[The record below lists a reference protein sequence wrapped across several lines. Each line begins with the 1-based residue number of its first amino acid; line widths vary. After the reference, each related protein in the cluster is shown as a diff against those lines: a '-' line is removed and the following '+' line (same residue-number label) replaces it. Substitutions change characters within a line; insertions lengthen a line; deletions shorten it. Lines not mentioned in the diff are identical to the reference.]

1 MKIHTL
7 IFQDLATKLL
17 HGWGMLWE
25 SDDEEEEGEN
35 CFVNTVIEYCE
46 DVWMEFV
53 AFWSKQLFFFKLK
66 TSS

>member
-25 SDDEEEEGEN
+25 SDDDDEEEGEN

-53 AFWSKQLFFFKLK
+53 AF
-66 TSS
+66 